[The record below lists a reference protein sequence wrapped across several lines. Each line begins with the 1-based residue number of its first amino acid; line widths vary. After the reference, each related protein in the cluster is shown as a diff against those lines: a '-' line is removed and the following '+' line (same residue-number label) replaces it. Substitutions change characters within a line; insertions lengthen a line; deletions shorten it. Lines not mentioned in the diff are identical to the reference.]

1 MSHCDRLNF
10 LKYLAKPE
18 VLSSSVL
25 WLPPSVEGLDSPG
38 EGSGKGTSPQSS
50 SRLQALGDVLSWGA
64 ALLGASLSWGFAKFP
79 ACSFIQRTM
88 GTCCVPGPVLGVW
101 DTAVNK
107 SPCPWDFPGGSSG

>member
-1 MSHCDRLNF
+1 MSYCDRLNF

-38 EGSGKGTSPQSS
+38 EGSGKGTSPQIS
-50 SRLQALGDVLSWGA
+50 SRLQALGDIVLSWGA

-79 ACSFIQRTM
+79 ACSFNEQRA
-88 GTCCVPGPVLGVW
+88 PVACQVL
-101 DTAVNK
+101 
-107 SPCPWDFPGGSSG
+107 F